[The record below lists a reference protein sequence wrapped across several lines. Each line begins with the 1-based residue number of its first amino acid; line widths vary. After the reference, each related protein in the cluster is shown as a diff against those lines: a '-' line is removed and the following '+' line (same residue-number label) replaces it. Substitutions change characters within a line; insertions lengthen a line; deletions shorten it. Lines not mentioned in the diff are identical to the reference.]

1 MHHLNREMTNKAVPT
16 AQSYFFSEVIEGL
29 NSSSMNQGE
38 NVFVFK
44 MLSCSVLFTSSIYPG
59 QFGTRY
65 YVLVFIFSKIALK
78 VMYIHYFTWLWNSL
92 SYMGIIA
99 SVPVYAPV
107 AAQFNFLISITMKCI
122 ERWIGDSY
130 HFFF

>member
-1 MHHLNREMTNKAVPT
+1 MTNKAVPT
-16 AQSYFFSEVIEGL
+16 VQSYFFSEVIEGL

-38 NVFVFK
+38 FK

-78 VMYIHYFTWLWNSL
+78 VILPDCETVYLTWA
-92 SYMGIIA
+92 IIA

-122 ERWIGDSY
+122 ER
-130 HFFF
+130 

>member
-1 MHHLNREMTNKAVPT
+1 MHHLNREMINKAVPT
-16 AQSYFFSEVIEGL
+16 AQSYFFSEIIEGL

-38 NVFVFK
+38 NVFVLK

-78 VMYIHYFTWLWNSL
+78 VILPDCETVYLTWA
-92 SYMGIIA
+92 IIA

-122 ERWIGDSY
+122 ER
-130 HFFF
+130 